1 MESPE
6 FVKEIKKLQPLQ
18 ADQDGAVREVLTQF
32 LGETAARLIIKFLG
46 DDIHD
51 PRMLA
56 QRMSDIFGFGANIIL
71 RGIVQKCKDRSLSPA
86 NC

>member
-1 MESPE
+1 M
-6 FVKEIKKLQPLQ
+6 KEIEKLQPLQ

-32 LGETAARLIIKFLG
+32 LGETAAGLIINVLG

-56 QRMSDIFGFGANIIL
+56 QRLSDIFGFGANIIL
-71 RGIVQKCKDRSLSPA
+71 LGIVQKCKEQKKKGIVR
-86 NC
+86 